1 MNNKEDLLNLLEL
14 NKLDSKYAEITNLI
28 IYILGIIIFFI
39 LINYI
44 TIIESLSYF
53 CSYYIITKILN
64 YILFGTRLK
73 RLKERKN
80 IKLSISNSN

>member
-73 RLKERKN
+73 RLKKRKN